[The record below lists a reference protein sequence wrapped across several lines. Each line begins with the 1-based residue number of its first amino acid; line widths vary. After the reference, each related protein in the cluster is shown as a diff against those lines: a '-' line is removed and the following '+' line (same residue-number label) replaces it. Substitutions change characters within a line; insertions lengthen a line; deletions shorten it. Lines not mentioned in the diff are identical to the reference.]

1 MSQDAADST
10 SDLLWTIPA
19 RNRAIAQCR
28 DVSLSPVF
36 GSVNIRTQPKES
48 NAARI
53 LSAARKRGTR
63 RTRSWSV
70 RCRSRTDVRSRRS
83 AVSSVCWRE
92 RNHSKSRWTSRSG
105 FHRSEMQR
113 RVQKVGG
120 IRCSA
125 SISGNNSRPIAA
137 RAMQIRKCETNDERF
152 GAVNRYPISVWDD
165 FMEVYEIA

>member
-10 SDLLWTIPA
+10 SALLWTIPA
-19 RNRAIAQCR
+19 RNNAIALCR

-83 AVSSVCWRE
+83 AVPSVCCRKGNT
-92 RNHSKSRWTSRSG
+92 RNRAG
-105 FHRSEMQR
+105 
-113 RVQKVGG
+113 RVDPVFTEAKCNGAFKKGVEYGAVPVYRATTLG
-120 IRCSA
+120 LLPRAPCRSA
-125 SISGNNSRPIAA
+125 SAKPTMSAS
-137 RAMQIRKCETNDERF
+137 ER
-152 GAVNRYPISVWDD
+152 
-165 FMEVYEIA
+165 